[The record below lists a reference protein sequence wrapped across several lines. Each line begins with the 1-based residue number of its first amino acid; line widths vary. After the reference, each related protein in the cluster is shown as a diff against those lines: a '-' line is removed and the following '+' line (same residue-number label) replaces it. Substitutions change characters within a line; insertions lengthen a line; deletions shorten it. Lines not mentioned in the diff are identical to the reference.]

1 MNLLLNM
8 FPFCVIKDQSTHLPV
23 FFFFIDEVKKVDYL
37 EKVIFLIYLYLTNIY
52 RIKIKTA

>member
-23 FFFFIDEVKKVDYL
+23 FFFIEVKKVDYL